1 LEQDEFKYAGI
12 VVLATI
18 CLSFIMLPL
27 IIKKRKRLNRV
38 INARNRQK
46 MADSM
51 ADEFDDFFD

>member
-1 LEQDEFKYAGI
+1 
-12 VVLATI
+12 
-18 CLSFIMLPL
+18 MLPL
-27 IIKKRKRLNRV
+27 ILKKRKRLNRV